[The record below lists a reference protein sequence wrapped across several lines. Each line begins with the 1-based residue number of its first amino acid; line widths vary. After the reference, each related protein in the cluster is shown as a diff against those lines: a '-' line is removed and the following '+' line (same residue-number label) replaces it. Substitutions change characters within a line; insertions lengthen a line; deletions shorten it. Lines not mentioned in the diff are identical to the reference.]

1 MNTTKHTAGPWTSG
15 QVGNGQVFDII
26 GADVTGRGR
35 EIVGSFRASQN
46 RDANEANARLIAAAP
61 ELLAALE
68 IINALAKNGII
79 TRHETGKPTWCLVNE
94 LSKITNAALAR
105 ATGKAEQLAEY
116 DTAKKRL

>member
-1 MNTTKHTAGPWTSG
+1 MKHTTGPWTSG

-35 EIVGSFRASQN
+35 ELVGSFRASQN

-61 ELLAALE
+61 ELLGALE
-68 IINALAKNGII
+68 IINALAKDGAI
-79 TRHETGKPTWCLVNE
+79 TRHETGKPTWSLTDE

-105 ATGKAEQLAEY
+105 A
-116 DTAKKRL
+116 R